1 MMFMRANVYDMDL
14 CNNTVKKCGS
24 WYLTGWPHLFYKKR
38 GKCKC
43 QVDQGTAWRCL
54 GCREKGHISPGPRLW
69 FQVVLHRL
77 VKALITLLCRSDGSL
92 SLLEKTL
99 TFDVL
104 RAGLWSR
111 NSNFRLGS
119 RHVHVLDSAS
129 APTSRSF

>member
-1 MMFMRANVYDMDL
+1 MFMRANVYDMDL

-43 QVDQGTAWRCL
+43 QVDRGTAWRCL

-69 FQVVLHRL
+69 FQVVLYRL

-99 TFDVL
+99 TFDS
-104 RAGLWSR
+104 RAVEPKLKFQARLQACTCFGFGIG
-111 NSNFRLGS
+111 SNI
-119 RHVHVLDSAS
+119 
-129 APTSRSF
+129 